1 MKTNIDTAVLFTE
14 MAMKKQKKQF
24 QKKILKQKTI
34 NSVAIS
40 ALEEINKLLMSN
52 AESSKEFDMLNTSI
66 RSTVKDALRTIK
78 KIKN

>member
-14 MAMKKQKKQF
+14 LAMKKQKKQF
-24 QKKILKQKTI
+24 QKKIVKQKTI
-34 NSVAIS
+34 NLVAIS

-52 AESSKEFDMLNTSI
+52 AESSKEFDMINTSI